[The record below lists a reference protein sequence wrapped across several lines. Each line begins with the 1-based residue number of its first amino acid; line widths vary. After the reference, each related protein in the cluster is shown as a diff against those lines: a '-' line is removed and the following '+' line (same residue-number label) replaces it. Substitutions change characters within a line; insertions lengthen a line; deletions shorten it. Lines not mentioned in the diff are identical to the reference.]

1 MTNIEKKIDEIFSR
15 LDEIEKRVGIQPKK
29 LSDFM
34 DEAYSVKDASKI
46 LGCTMEK
53 VRQFIKY
60 DFWSWRCLVWSP
72 GYFFPIAQGQYGS
85 SIFTFTGLDLGRGDD
100 TFGNPHRAQISQF
113 ELIPY

>member
-1 MTNIEKKIDEIFSR
+1 MTTNIEKKIDEIFSR

-60 DFWSWRCLVWSP
+60 DFL
-72 GYFFPIAQGQYGS
+72 
-85 SIFTFTGLDLGRGDD
+85 D
-100 TFGNPHRAQISQF
+100 TFRVGRKIMITSESIKNVIGPSSGERI
-113 ELIPY
+113 

>member
-1 MTNIEKKIDEIFSR
+1 MTTNIEKKIDEIFSR

-60 DFWSWRCLVWSP
+60 DFL
-72 GYFFPIAQGQYGS
+72 
-85 SIFTFTGLDLGRGDD
+85 D
-100 TFGNPHRAQISQF
+100 TFRVGRKITITSESIKRLMENHKK
-113 ELIPY
+113 

>member
-1 MTNIEKKIDEIFSR
+1 LKKKIDEIFSR

-60 DFWSWRCLVWSP
+60 DFL
-72 GYFFPIAQGQYGS
+72 
-85 SIFTFTGLDLGRGDD
+85 D
-100 TFGNPHRAQISQF
+100 TFRVGRKIMITSESIKRLMENHKK
-113 ELIPY
+113 

>member
-1 MTNIEKKIDEIFSR
+1 MTTNIEKKIDEIFSR
-15 LDEIEKRVGIQPKK
+15 LDEIEKKVGIQPKK

-60 DFWSWRCLVWSP
+60 DFL
-72 GYFFPIAQGQYGS
+72 
-85 SIFTFTGLDLGRGDD
+85 D
-100 TFGNPHRAQISQF
+100 TFRVGRKIMITSESIKRLMENHKK
-113 ELIPY
+113 

>member
-1 MTNIEKKIDEIFSR
+1 MTTNIEKKIDEIFSR

-60 DFWSWRCLVWSP
+60 DFL
-72 GYFFPIAQGQYGS
+72 
-85 SIFTFTGLDLGRGDD
+85 D
-100 TFGNPHRAQISQF
+100 TFRVGRKIMITSESIKRIMENHKK
-113 ELIPY
+113 

>member
-1 MTNIEKKIDEIFSR
+1 MTTNIEKKIDEIFSR

-60 DFWSWRCLVWSP
+60 DFL
-72 GYFFPIAQGQYGS
+72 
-85 SIFTFTGLDLGRGDD
+85 D
-100 TFGNPHRAQISQF
+100 TFRVGRKIMITSESIKRLMENHKK
-113 ELIPY
+113 

>member
-1 MTNIEKKIDEIFSR
+1 MTTNIEKKIDEIFSR

-60 DFWSWRCLVWSP
+60 DFL
-72 GYFFPIAQGQYGS
+72 
-85 SIFTFTGLDLGRGDD
+85 D
-100 TFGNPHRAQISQF
+100 TFRVGRKIMITSESIKRLMENNKSK
-113 ELIPY
+113 

>member
-60 DFWSWRCLVWSP
+60 DFL
-72 GYFFPIAQGQYGS
+72 
-85 SIFTFTGLDLGRGDD
+85 D
-100 TFGNPHRAQISQF
+100 TFRVGRKIMITSESIKRLMENHKK
-113 ELIPY
+113 

>member
-1 MTNIEKKIDEIFSR
+1 MTTNIEKKIDEIFSR

-60 DFWSWRCLVWSP
+60 DFL
-72 GYFFPIAQGQYGS
+72 
-85 SIFTFTGLDLGRGDD
+85 D
-100 TFGNPHRAQISQF
+100 TFRVGRKIMITSESIKRIMEYHKK
-113 ELIPY
+113 

>member
-1 MTNIEKKIDEIFSR
+1 MKKKIDEIFSR

-60 DFWSWRCLVWSP
+60 DFL
-72 GYFFPIAQGQYGS
+72 
-85 SIFTFTGLDLGRGDD
+85 D
-100 TFGNPHRAQISQF
+100 TFRVGRKIMITSESIKRLMENHKK
-113 ELIPY
+113 